1 VRIISV
7 TRLRVRSIRFL
18 PRLWWEIR
26 KMRRA
31 LENGPGFLVG
41 KFLADRHWA
50 FWTMTLWKD
59 RESMRAFRDSGVHA
73 AVMPHA
79 ARWCDEASVV
89 HWETEADR
97 LPGWD
102 EAYRRMS
109 EAGSPTPLKFPS
121 EDCKAHR
128 YEKPHVTHHN
138 GVLVLPRK

>member
-7 TRLRVRSIRFL
+7 TRLRLRSIRFL

-31 LENGPGFLVG
+31 LEKAPGFLVG
-41 KFLADRHWA
+41 KLLADRHWT

-59 RESMRAFRDSGVHA
+59 MESMRAFRDSGVHA
-73 AVMPHA
+73 AGMPHL
-79 ARWCDEASVV
+79 ARWCDEAAVV

-102 EAYRRMS
+102 EAYRRIRES
-109 EAGSPTPLKFPS
+109 GRPTPLTFPS
-121 EDCKAHR
+121 EDYKACR
-128 YEKPHVTHHN
+128 YEAPHVSHHN
-138 GVLVLPRK
+138 RVLVLPRK